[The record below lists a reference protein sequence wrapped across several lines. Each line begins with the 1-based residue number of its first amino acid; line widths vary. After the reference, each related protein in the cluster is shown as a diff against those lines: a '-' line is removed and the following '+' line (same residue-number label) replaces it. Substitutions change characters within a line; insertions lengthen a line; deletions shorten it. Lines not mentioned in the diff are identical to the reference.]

1 VIEISHLTKKYG
13 GHLAVDDLSLQIAQ
27 GKIYGFLGPNGAG
40 KSTTMNIITGY
51 LAATQGTVTIDGF
64 DIFKQPEEA
73 KKCLGYLPE
82 QPPLYMD
89 MTVYEYLKFV
99 ADLKKLPRQ
108 KRSQYISEAME
119 LTRISDMKKRLIRNL
134 SKGYRQRVGF
144 AQAVL
149 GYPKVIILDEPTV
162 GLDPKQMIEIRELI
176 LSLGRQHTVILS
188 SHILSEIKEVCEHI
202 FIISKGRLA
211 ASDTTENLIAQ
222 MSGGQEISLLV
233 KGSAEAVTETM
244 GLAGLMP
251 ESIVPGAEEG
261 CVRAA
266 LKAQKGEDL
275 REQVF
280 YAFAQ
285 AGIPILEMRADTKS
299 LEQVF
304 LELTSKEADTAAQRE
319 NKALENKTSEDKTS
333 EDEKSED
340 EKSEDKTSENRIL
353 ENKTPE
359 NETQK
364 NKTPEKIIS
373 EGKIPEDKILENKTP
388 EKITSEKITSEKI
401 TSEDKASK
409 NINSENAEQENL
421 DGAEAPLQSDGTDL
435 NMQEVE

>member
-1 VIEISHLTKKYG
+1 M
-13 GHLAVDDLSLQIAQ
+13 
-27 GKIYGFLGPNGAG
+27 AG
-40 KSTTMNIITGY
+40 SI
-51 LAATQGTVTIDGF
+51 
-64 DIFKQPEEA
+64 
-73 KKCLGYLPE
+73 
-82 QPPLYMD
+82 
-89 MTVYEYLKFV
+89 
-99 ADLKKLPRQ
+99 
-108 KRSQYISEAME
+108 
-119 LTRISDMKKRLIRNL
+119 RL
-134 SKGYRQRVGF
+134 
-144 AQAVL
+144 
-149 GYPKVIILDEPTV
+149 
-162 GLDPKQMIEIRELI
+162 
-176 LSLGRQHTVILS
+176 
-188 SHILSEIKEVCEHI
+188 CEHI

-285 AGIPILEMRADTKS
+285 AGIPILEVRADTKS

-319 NKALENKTSEDKTS
+319 NKALENKTSEDKTSEDEKS

-388 EKITSEKITSEKI
+388 EKITSEKITSE
-401 TSEDKASK
+401 DKASK

>member
-1 VIEISHLTKKYG
+1 VLVIEISHLTKKYG

-340 EKSEDKTSENRIL
+340 KTSENRIL

-388 EKITSEKITSEKI
+388 EKITSEKITSE
-401 TSEDKASK
+401 DKASK